1 MLARHVP
8 CDSPHSMAMG
18 HGKGRLG
25 DMRNKVGSVVL
36 RLGGQFLLDTQI
48 SRMCW
53 HRYQCP
59 SRTQTKRFL
68 STWVGPALADG
79 HWSVQTR
86 ELPGYWGCLA
96 NKPCKQQPCGSLPSV
111 VVPCPPSPHSW
122 LQPLRLPLGKAVP
135 CGRGEGRCQRIS
147 CSLWS
152 CVPHKKPHRIYRKR
166 QRSADFSYWACVGG
180 WNIATPV

>member
-25 DMRNKVGSVVL
+25 DMRNKVSNVVL

-48 SRMCW
+48 SCMCW
-53 HRYQCP
+53 HRYQRP

-68 STWVGPALADG
+68 ATWMGPALADG
-79 HWSVQTR
+79 HWSVQTQ
-86 ELPGYWGCLA
+86 ELLGYRGCLA
-96 NKPCKQQPCGSLPSV
+96 NKPCEQQPCGSLPSV

-135 CGRGEGRCQRIS
+135 CGTGERRCQE
-147 CSLWS
+147 
-152 CVPHKKPHRIYRKR
+152 
-166 QRSADFSYWACVGG
+166 F
-180 WNIATPV
+180 PVASDPVSHIKNHIGYTGKGSILQTFHTGHVLEAEI